1 MQNKRLV
8 SDLLESLIVKTTSLK
23 DNAMRG
29 TLLIGD
35 ALKELDI
42 IEDRLNQCLERVE
55 QEVNDRDLQGFGVDI
70 PN

>member
-29 TLLIGD
+29 TLQIGD
-35 ALKELDI
+35 ALKELDV
-42 IEDRLNQCLERVE
+42 IEDRLNQCSKE
-55 QEVNDRDLQGFGVDI
+55 
-70 PN
+70 

>member
-29 TLLIGD
+29 TLQIGD
-35 ALKELDI
+35 DKELDV